1 MDYLDTLKKAFKIT
15 LKNKFL
21 WVFGILIGGV
31 GGLNSFNFNRFTPNY
46 QYESSATPASEL
58 TNIQL
63 MERIVE
69 IWNQYGLLILTIAL
83 ILLLLALFFFV
94 MNVISQGALISSV
107 ASLEEGKKTNF
118 YHEISVGWHK
128 FWRVWGVMVVYFMIT
143 MVTLVVLVVP
153 IIVGVM
159 TKFYAIAIFW
169 GVLMFFVCL
178 VIWLVVSLIS
188 PYSIRIAVLGNDS
201 VWMSVKKSFHFFK
214 KNWTEII
221 VTYLMLVAAAFVYG
235 LAISIFV
242 LLVGAVLFLIGY
254 ALWLSSVTAGII
266 YASFASLA
274 FFVCLVILSGVYNT
288 FTSSVLTLTYLRLK
302 K

>member
-21 WVFGILIGGV
+21 WVFGILIGGA

-46 QYESSATPASEL
+46 QYESSAKPASEL

-63 MERIVE
+63 MERIAEV
-69 IWNQYGLLILTIAL
+69 WNQYGLLILTITL
-83 ILLLLALFFFV
+83 ILLLLAVFFFV
-94 MNVISQGALISSV
+94 MNIISQGALISSV
-107 ASLEEGKKTNF
+107 ANLEEGKKTNF

-143 MVTLVVLVVP
+143 MVTLIVLVVP
-153 IIVGVM
+153 VIIGII
-159 TKFYAIAIFW
+159 TKFYAVAIFW

-178 VIWLVVSLIS
+178 VIWLIVSLIS
-188 PYSIRIAVLGNDS
+188 PYSVRVAVLDRLGI
-201 VWMSVKKSFHFFK
+201 WASVKKSFELFK

-221 VTYLMLVAAAFVYG
+221 VTYLVLVAVAFIYG
-235 LAISIFV
+235 LAISVFV
-242 LLVGAVLFLIGY
+242 LLIGAILFLIGY
-254 ALWLSSVTAGII
+254 ALWLASTTAGII
-266 YASFASLA
+266 YATFASLA
-274 FFVCLVILSGVYNT
+274 FFICLVILSGVYNT
-288 FTSSVLTLTYLRLK
+288 FTSSILTLTYLRLK